1 MILYRLKWW
10 IFDKVIFPLFADCI
24 TTLIIEEVE
33 AETKKYEDLLEEC
46 YKEIDERNE
55 LEGIRF

>member
-1 MILYRLKWW
+1 MVLYRLKWW
-10 IFDKVIFPLFADCI
+10 IFEKIIYPLFEDCI
-24 TTLIIEEVE
+24 DVLVMDEVE
-33 AETKKYEDLLEEC
+33 AERRKYEDLLEEA